1 MKTKRLVSVIKKVF
15 SCGAEAVCPF
25 PCLSCGAKQG
35 DDKNLFCSECMS
47 EFRIISKPRCPG
59 CGGTVDGVLEYCGKC
74 MEFDRRPWTG
84 AFALFDLQGAGQQ
97 MVYAF
102 KFYNRPEFAR
112 PFASMAHEVILE
124 EAENTDFD
132 LIVPV
137 PLHWSRTF
145 TRGYNQATL
154 FSEEL
159 SRLSGIPCRMILR
172 RTRRTRQQA
181 RLGRDQRRKNLIGA
195 FALKKDIDLSGK
207 TILLTDDV
215 LTTGSTLCAAAAALK
230 DSGAKAIYT
239 MVIGRR

>member
-1 MKTKRLVSVIKKVF
+1 MKTKRMFSAISKVF

-25 PCLSCGAKQG
+25 PCLSCGVNKG
-35 DDKNLFCSECMS
+35 DGKNLFCPECMTELS
-47 EFRIISKPRCPG
+47 IIRKPRCPG

-74 MEFDRRPWTG
+74 MEFERRPWAG
-84 AFALFDLQGAGQQ
+84 AFALFDLRGAGQQ

-112 PFASMAHEVILE
+112 PFAEMAHKVIQSE
-124 EAENTDFD
+124 TTNIDFD
-132 LIVPV
+132 LIIPV

-159 SRLSGIPCRMILR
+159 SRLSGITCRTVLR

-181 RLGRDQRRKNLIGA
+181 RLDRDQRRKNLIGA
-195 FALKKDIDLSGK
+195 FSLKKNVDLSGK
-207 TILLTDDV
+207 TVLLTDDV

-230 DSGAKAIYT
+230 DSGAKAIYS